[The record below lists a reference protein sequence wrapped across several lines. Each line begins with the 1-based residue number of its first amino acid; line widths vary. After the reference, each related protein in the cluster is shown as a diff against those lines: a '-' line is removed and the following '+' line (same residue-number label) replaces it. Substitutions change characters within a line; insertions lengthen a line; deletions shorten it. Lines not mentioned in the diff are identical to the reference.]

1 MFTGISEEIGKVS
14 LIQPNR
20 LTVQAT
26 KVLEGTAHGSS
37 IAVNGICLTVTDLT
51 ANSFS
56 AGIQPE
62 TLRRTNLGYL
72 KAGDEVNLE
81 RAVALGGR
89 MGGHLVQGHID
100 DTGKVA
106 STKREKEAVLMRV
119 DVPHPLMRYIAV
131 KGFIAMDGLSLTIV
145 ELGEDTFTVS
155 LIDFTQR
162 NTTIGKRKVGDVVNL
177 EVDIIAKYVESLTKA
192 SNNGITFDFLK
203 EHGFTNH

>member
-1 MFTGISEEIGKVS
+1 LFTGIVEEIGKVS

-20 LTVQAT
+20 LTVQAA

-56 AGIQPE
+56 VGIQPE
-62 TLRRTNLGYL
+62 TLRRTNLGFS

-81 RAVALGGR
+81 RAVPLGGR

-106 STKREKEAVLMRV
+106 FIKREQEVILMRV
-119 DVPHPLMRYIAV
+119 DAPHPLMRYIAV
-131 KGFIAMDGLSLTIV
+131 KGFIAIDGLSLTVV
-145 ELGEDTFTVS
+145 ELGEHSFTVS

-162 NTTIGKRKVGDVVNL
+162 NTTIGKRKVGDIVNL

-203 EHGFTNH
+203 EHGFINR

>member
-1 MFTGISEEIGKVS
+1 MFTGIVEEIGKVS

-20 LTVQAT
+20 LTVKAA
-26 KVLEGTAHGSS
+26 KVLEDTEPGSS
-37 IAVNGICLTVTDLT
+37 IAVNGICLTVTDFT

-56 AGIQPE
+56 VDIQPE

-100 DTGKVA
+100 DTGKVV
-106 STKREKEAVLMRV
+106 SIKREQEAILMRI
-119 DVPHPLMRYIAV
+119 DVPHPLMRYLAV
-131 KGFIAMDGLSLTIV
+131 KCFIAMDGLSLTVV
-145 ELGEDTFTVS
+145 ELGEESFTVS
-155 LIDFTQR
+155 LIDYTQR
-162 NTTIGKRKVGDVVNL
+162 NTTMAKRKVGDIVNL

-203 EHGFTNH
+203 EHGFINR

>member
-1 MFTGISEEIGKVS
+1 LFTGIVEEIGKVDV
-14 LIQPNR
+14 IQPNR
-20 LTVQAT
+20 LTVKAT
-26 KVLEGTAHGSS
+26 KVLEGMEIGAS

-56 AGIQPE
+56 VGIQPE

-81 RAVALGGR
+81 RAVPLGGR

-106 STKREKEAVLMRV
+106 SIKREQEAVLMRV
-119 DVPHPLMRYIAV
+119 DVPHPLMRYVAV

-162 NTTIGKRKVGDVVNL
+162 NTTIGKRKVGDIVNL
-177 EVDIIAKYVESLTKA
+177 EVDITAKYVESLTKA
-192 SNNGITFDFLK
+192 FKNGITFDFLK
-203 EHGFTNH
+203 EHGFINR